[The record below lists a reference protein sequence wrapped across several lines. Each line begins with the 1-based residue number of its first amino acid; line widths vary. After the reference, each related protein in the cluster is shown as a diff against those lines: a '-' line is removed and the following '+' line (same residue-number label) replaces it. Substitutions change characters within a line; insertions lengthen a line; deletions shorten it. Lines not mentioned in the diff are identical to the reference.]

1 MVTGHEAAP
10 RSRRGRRGSG
20 RDDTPLRAVFHGQ
33 LRQGQ
38 AVHQQPQGLNLRQ
51 HDWNFVNG
59 RKLIS
64 RVKAGDQVMCL
75 DTEGDKPFLAACAGE
90 QSQKWG
96 AHRNRAPGEPPGT
109 RSARATPPWRTTAVM
124 RWKHPTP

>member
-1 MVTGHEAAP
+1 M
-10 RSRRGRRGSG
+10 GSCG
-20 RDDTPLRAVFHGQ
+20 KGKLFTSNPK
-33 LRQGQ
+33 
-38 AVHQQPQGLNLRQ
+38 GLNLRQ

-75 DTEGDKPFLAACAGE
+75 DTEGNKPFLAACADE

-96 AHRNRAPGEPPGT
+96 AHRNRAPGEPPRT
-109 RSARATPPWRTTAVM
+109 RSARATTPWHTTAVM
-124 RWKHPTP
+124 RRKHPTP